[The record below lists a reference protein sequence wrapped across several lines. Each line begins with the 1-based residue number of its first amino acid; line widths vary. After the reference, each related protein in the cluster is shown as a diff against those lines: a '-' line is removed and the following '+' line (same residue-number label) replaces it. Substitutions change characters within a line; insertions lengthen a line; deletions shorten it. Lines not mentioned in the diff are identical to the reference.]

1 MMEMIA
7 ILAAPFAVCLVIAA
21 LHGYMG
27 THVVKRGVIFVDLA
41 LAQMAALGVVVAL
54 ASEPLLF
61 NHEAANQAYVASSE
75 TAGPHKAAFE
85 SHESS
90 EEHSESL
97 HYAFSIAFAFFGAAL
112 FAFCRFRDERIPH
125 EAIIGIV
132 FVVSAA
138 LSVLILSRAPHGHER
153 MEAMLIGNIL
163 FVTWGDVLWT
173 LALYAGIALVHMI
186 FRRKFMAITQDIS
199 GAEKSG
205 MHVRLWDLLFYATFG
220 LMVTQSVKMGG
231 VLVVFSYL
239 IIPAVCAGMFLSRF
253 VPQMILTW
261 CIALLASVL
270 GLAFSAYE
278 DLPTGASLVCTFGA
292 LLVACAV
299 LRLVIVTVSSLL
311 SRRAGR

>member
-1 MMEMIA
+1 MMELIP
-7 ILAAPFAVCLVIAA
+7 ILIVPFAACLVIAA

-27 THVVKRGVIFVDLA
+27 THVVKRGLIFVDLA

-54 ASEPLLF
+54 ASEPILF
-61 NHEAANQAYVASSE
+61 NHEAVNHAYAASPESG
-75 TAGPHKAAFE
+75 GPHKAAFE
-85 SHESS
+85 SHEA
-90 EEHSESL
+90 EEQHSETL
-97 HYAFSIAFAFFGAAL
+97 HYVFSIGFTLIGATL

-132 FVVSAA
+132 FVVAAA

-173 LALYAGIALVHMI
+173 LALYAGIGVVHI
-186 FRRKFMAITQDIS
+186 VFRRKFMAITQDIR
-199 GAEKSG
+199 GAQASG
-205 MHVRLWDLLFYATFG
+205 MWVRLWDLLFYATFG

-253 VPQMILTW
+253 VSQMVLTW
-261 CIALLASVL
+261 IIALLASVL

-299 LRLVIVTVSSLL
+299 IRLVINALTGAP
-311 SRRAGR
+311 RQA

>member
-27 THVVKRGVIFVDLA
+27 THVVKRGLIFVDLA
-41 LAQMAALGVVVAL
+41 LAQMAALGTVVAL
-54 ASEPLLF
+54 ATEPMLF
-61 NHEAANQAYVASSE
+61 CHHEEPAAV
-75 TAGPHKAAFE
+75 
-85 SHESS
+85 HESLTPPTNHLKS
-90 EEHSESL
+90 DIQPHEIPEEHSETM
-97 HYAFSIAFAFFGAAL
+97 HYAFAIGFTFIGAAVFAFA
-112 FAFCRFRDERIPH
+112 RFRDERIPH

-132 FVVSAA
+132 FVVAAA

-173 LALYAGIALVHMI
+173 LALYAGIAVVHI
-186 FRRKFMAITQDIS
+186 LLRTKFMAITQDIR
-199 GAEKSG
+199 GAEASG
-205 MHVRLWDLLFYATFG
+205 MRVRLWDLLFYATFG

-239 IIPAVCAGMFLSRF
+239 IIPAVCAGMFITRF
-253 VPQMILTW
+253 GAQMVLTW
-261 CIALLASVL
+261 IIALLASVL
-270 GLAFSAYE
+270 GLSFSAYA

-292 LLVACAV
+292 LLVVCAV
-299 LRLVIVTVSSLL
+299 LRWAMT
-311 SRRAGR
+311 RFAGNTKPV